1 MDKLFV
7 CIIAL
12 LLIAGMLPIGL
23 GQEQYLEKYE
33 YGKSYSFTSRNR
45 ILGGVWEEQ
54 QNQIKEFLWEHW
66 KTRRLGYLDETYRN
80 LEGEMTTVRYYIE
93 ACNPIDWCVTE
104 FTRGVNNE
112 RGRKGLTWMTTRCVT
127 AITLKRIDKRQYRS
141 GITVEIPEDEIRSPD
156 SYLLRLYDK
165 DGNLIREK

>member
-1 MDKLFV
+1 MGKLV
-7 CIIAL
+7 VYILAPL
-12 LLIAGMLPIGL
+12 LMAAMLPIGL

-33 YGKSYSFTSRNR
+33 YGKSYNFTSRNR

-54 QNQIKEFLWEHW
+54 QNQIREFLWEHW
-66 KTRRLGYLDETYRN
+66 KAHHLGYLDETHRN

-93 ACNPIDWCVTE
+93 ACNPVDWCVVE
-104 FTRGVNNE
+104 FFRGVRNE
-112 RGRKGLTWMTTRCVT
+112 RGTKGLRWMTTRCVT
-127 AITLKRIDKRQYRS
+127 AIKLMRIDKRSSLS

-165 DGNLIREK
+165 DGKVIREK